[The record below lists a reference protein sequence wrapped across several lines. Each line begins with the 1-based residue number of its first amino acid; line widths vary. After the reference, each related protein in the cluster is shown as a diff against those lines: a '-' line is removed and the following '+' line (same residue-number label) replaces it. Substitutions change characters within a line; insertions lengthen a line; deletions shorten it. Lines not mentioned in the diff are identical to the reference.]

1 VPWSHFDHRPFEFRG
16 LGMFSR
22 RLTVLLVLLL
32 VSSVAAQEKNPK
44 KIDGWGNVENR
55 RKDCEFQQDGGK
67 LTINVPGTPHNLN
80 KVISDLNAPKVL
92 QEIEGDFTIQVKVS
106 GDFDPSPISTVAPR
120 GKAYNG
126 AGLLLW
132 VSEDLFLRLE
142 RNIWINGPNS
152 ADCHPPLFEVVI
164 RGVPAGTSPAPVP
177 AKFFS
182 TPATWFRL
190 ERTGNSVSGSLSHN
204 GTDWSACGTTTMNL
218 PKKISIGVA
227 AVNTSKKPFSATFE
241 DLKVTAK

>member
-1 VPWSHFDHRPFEFRG
+1 MNQLG
-16 LGMFSR
+16 LAA
-22 RLTVLLVLLL
+22 LLVGLMTPAL
-32 VSSVAAQEKNPK
+32 AAQGKNPK
-44 KIDGWGNVENR
+44 SIEGWGAVENL
-55 RKDCEFQQDGGK
+55 RKDCKFTQSDGK

-92 QEIEGDFTIQVKVS
+92 QEVEGDFTIQVKVS
-106 GDFDPSPISTVAPR
+106 GDFTPSPVSTVAPR

-142 RNIWINGPNS
+142 RNIWMNDPVN
-152 ADCHPPLFEVVI
+152 AQCHPPLFEVVT
-164 RGVPAGTSPAPVP
+164 RGIPSGTSPAPV
-177 AKFFS
+177 AASFFG

-190 ERTGNSVSGSLSHN
+190 ERNGNTVSGSLSHN

-218 PKKISIGVA
+218 PKKVSAGVA
-227 AVNTSKKPFSATFE
+227 AVNTSKKAFMATFE
-241 DLKVTAK
+241 DLQITAK

>member
-1 VPWSHFDHRPFEFRG
+1 MHSV
-16 LGMFSR
+16 
-22 RLTVLLVLLL
+22 RLASLLVLLL
-32 VSSVAAQEKNPK
+32 LSSVAAQEKNPK
-44 KIDGWGNVENR
+44 SIDGWGTVENL
-55 RKDCEFQQDGGK
+55 RKDCKFTQDGGK
-67 LTINVPGTPHNLN
+67 LTIDVPGTPHNLN

-92 QEIEGDFTIQVKVS
+92 QEVEGDFTIQVKVS
-106 GDFDPSPISTVAPR
+106 GDFDPSPVSTVAPR

-152 ADCHPPLFEVVI
+152 ADCHPPLFEVVV

-177 AKFFS
+177 ATFFN

-190 ERTGNSVSGSLSHN
+190 ERTGNSVAGSLSHD
-204 GTDWSACGTTTMNL
+204 GTNWSACGTSTMNL
-218 PKKISIGVA
+218 PKKLSVGVA

-241 DLKVTAK
+241 DIQLSKR

>member
-1 VPWSHFDHRPFEFRG
+1 MFR
-16 LGMFSR
+16 LC
-22 RLTVLLVLLL
+22 LTALLVLLTTA
-32 VSSVAAQEKNPK
+32 VYAQGKNPK
-44 KIDGWGNVENR
+44 SIDGFGKVENL
-55 RKDCEFQQDGGK
+55 RKDCKFKQDGGK
-67 LTINVPGTPHNLN
+67 LTIDVPGTPHNLN

-92 QEIEGDFTIQVKVS
+92 QDVEGDFTIQVKVS
-106 GDFDPSPISTVAPR
+106 GDFNPSPVSTVAPR

-142 RNIWINGPNS
+142 RNIWMNSPTS
-152 ADCHPPLFEVVI
+152 ADCHPPLFEVVTN
-164 RGVPAGTSPAPVP
+164 GVPAGTSPAPVP
-177 AKFFS
+177 ATFFS

-204 GTDWSACGTTTMNL
+204 GTDWSSCGTTTMNL

-227 AVNTSKKPFSATFE
+227 AVNTSKKAFSATFE
-241 DLKVTAK
+241 DLVLTPK

>member
-1 VPWSHFDHRPFEFRG
+1 MLRW
-16 LGMFSR
+16 LI
-22 RLTVLLVLLL
+22 TLVLLCSAPSML
-32 VSSVAAQEKNPK
+32 FAQGKNPK
-44 KIDGWGNVENR
+44 TLEGWGKVENL
-55 RKDCEFQQDGGK
+55 RKDCKFQQEGDK
-67 LTINVPGTPHNLN
+67 LTITVPGTPHNLN

-92 QEIEGDFTIQVKVS
+92 QSVEGDFTVQVKVS
-106 GDFDPSPISTVAPR
+106 GDFDLSPISTVAPR

-142 RNIWINGPNS
+142 RNLWVNDDQS
-152 ADCHPPLFEVVI
+152 RSCHPPLFEVVV

-177 AKFFS
+177 ATFFS

-190 ERTGNSVSGSLSHN
+190 QRTGNSVSGSLSHN
-204 GTDWSACGTTTMNL
+204 GTEWSDCGTTTMNL

-227 AVNTSKKPFSATFE
+227 AVNTSKKEFTAVFE
-241 DLKVTAK
+241 DLAVTPK